1 MAGTQEAGFN
11 AVPETVEEVL
21 EPSWLSAAL
30 SQRHPGCRVEEVRV
44 VSHTW
49 TIASKLR
56 LELTYAEPGTPA
68 APPFLCVKGYFRDA
82 ARLGGAGGPE
92 ARFYRELAGSAGTR
106 TAECHYVG
114 MAEEGGQSVL
124 LLEDLAR
131 PGTELRTALTP
142 FTPEESA
149 ATLEQLAHLHSGSW
163 DPALLAQDWL
173 SPRMGL
179 MAERMPAER
188 LQELLDRPRGD
199 GLPDEIRDGARVRDA
214 MAALDAEVPARP
226 CLLHGDTH
234 AGNVF
239 FSHQQAGL
247 YDWQLVQ
254 RGSWALDVSYHIA
267 AVLETEVRRRHE
279 LDLLAGYLD
288 HRAALGSEVPDRG
301 AALEAY
307 RRFLAYGFFLWSMTQ
322 FTDEAIT
329 TATIRRLGHAVADHD
344 TFGLLGV

>member
-1 MAGTQEAGFN
+1 MAGTEVSGFN

-21 EPSWLSAAL
+21 EPTWLSSAL
-30 SQRHPGCRVEEVRV
+30 GRRHPGCRVEAVGV

-68 APPFLCVKGYFRDA
+68 APPFLCLKGYFRDA
-82 ARLGGAGGPE
+82 ARLGGAGGSE
-92 ARFYRELAGSAGTR
+92 ARFYRELAGSVGTR
-106 TAECHYVG
+106 TPECHYVG
-114 MAEEGGQSVL
+114 LAGGSGRSVL
-124 LLEDLAR
+124 ILEDLAR

-149 ATLEQLAHLHSGSW
+149 AALEQLAHLHAGSW

-173 SPRMGL
+173 APRMAL
-179 MAERMPAER
+179 MVERMPAQR

-199 GLPDEIRDGARVRDA
+199 GLPDEIRNGSRVRDA
-214 MAALDAEVPARP
+214 MATLATQVPARP

-279 LDLLAGYLD
+279 LDLLAGYLES
-288 HRAALGSEVPDRG
+288 RAALGSDVPDLPS
-301 AALEAY
+301 ALEAY

-329 TATIRRLGHAVADHD
+329 TVTIRRLGHAVADHD